1 MGEAS
6 VSLPQPRTIQ
16 VSCPALSR
24 LLPTCSILS
33 TITEPWIRPWL
44 LRQPYNCSMCR
55 GLVALLPRRLRRA
68 GSPPLVKDHSVQP
81 FPLPRPHHSL
91 ARRAA
96 QLHHLTLSWAAV
108 QLSPQPKAIH
118 STCASHPARR
128 QLCSL
133 R

>member
-1 MGEAS
+1 MGEVLAS
-6 VSLPQPRTIQ
+6 LRPPLTIQ

-68 GSPPLVKDHSVQP
+68 VSPPLAKDHSVQP

-91 ARRAA
+91 PRRPA
-96 QLHHLTLSWAAV
+96 QFHHLTFSWPAV
-108 QLSPQPKAIH
+108 QLPPHPKPIH
-118 STCASHPARR
+118 SP
-128 QLCSL
+128 
-133 R
+133 